1 MPLRAA
7 CPCPR
12 SSPDLDREPAGE
24 EERRGALHA
33 GRGAAGAWLRGQ
45 RWHPVPGPR
54 PGHQVPGRLAKSG
67 RKASPSHDSAACAT
81 RQGIQRARRDLDL
94 RGTQFPANARA
105 GPPAAAR
112 GRCERRGAGGPMASS
127 GGGSLGLLLWLLL
140 FQPRLGGAQGGSA
153 PSPPSPSPSGGGRE
167 DRRESVSRV
176 AGSSATPVPQEAA
189 ASPQAAAVTPV
200 DPGSYRAAA
209 IPQPA
214 AKSPFP
220 AGDVSGQALSRRTGL
235 GPGGWDSALGEGLTG
250 RWFFPGEE
258 RL

>member
-12 SSPDLDREPAGE
+12 SSPDLDGEAAWE
-24 EERRGALHA
+24 EERRGALHS

-81 RQGIQRARRDLDL
+81 RQATQRARRHPDL

-112 GRCERRGAGGPMASS
+112 GRCERRGAGGPMASP

-140 FQPRLGGAQGGSA
+140 FQPRLSGAQGGSA

-167 DRRESVSRV
+167 DRRETVSRV

-189 ASPQAAAVTPV
+189 ASPQVAAVTPV

-209 IPQPA
+209 IPQP
-214 AKSPFP
+214 SLFP

-258 RL
+258 KL